1 MANLKVDD
9 WVILNNELVGQVWWV
24 HSVRSGIID
33 VAIMRGEN
41 DEVAQTIRTQHHEVK
56 KITKEVADI
65 MRGV

>member
-1 MANLKVDD
+1 MANLKIDD
-9 WVILNNELVGQVWWV
+9 WVIIDNDLVGQVWWV

-33 VAIMRGEN
+33 VVISRDEN
-41 DEVAQTIRTQHHEVK
+41 DEIAQTIRTKHHLVK

>member
-1 MANLKVDD
+1 MANVKIDD
-9 WVILNNELVGQVWWV
+9 WVIIDDELVGQVWWV

-33 VAIMRGEN
+33 VAISWGGN
-41 DEVAQTIRTQHHEVK
+41 GAITQSIRTAHHKVK